1 MQYKKLYWFLHLSA
15 LFPKHQPCGASYRFW
30 KQRKVLS
37 KLHILHILFLL
48 LKWPSQPIQ
57 PLLNLQVSASSNVI
71 SSWCY
76 FSLPEQVWVSLLC
89 SHNILCLTHITPME
103 SASLSLCLSQESLRS
118 GIVSSTLTHP
128 WRLKCAWHLDICLK
142 LTTHEEPVRGY
153 QPNNYTSCRIFLQK
167 IHSWLDVY
175 YLNQISNLYQKFLI
189 NEDFSDG
196 QGKMVRS

>member
-1 MQYKKLYWFLHLSA
+1 MQYKKLYWFLHFSA
-15 LFPKHQPCGASYRFW
+15 PFSKHQPCRPSYRFW

-48 LKWPSQPIQ
+48 LKWPSQSIQ
-57 PLLNLQVSASSNVI
+57 PLLNHQVSASSNVI

-103 SASLSLCLSQESLRS
+103 SASSSLCLSRESLQS

-128 WRLKCAWHLDICLK
+128 WHLKCAWHLDICLK
-142 LTTHEEPVRGY
+142 LTTHEEQVRGY
-153 QPNNYTSCRIFLQK
+153 QPNNYTSHRIFLQK